1 MNASWEASVRQL
13 VRQFWQADA
22 VLSCEHG
29 HVGIGTACSIQIHRK
44 KNVGHGTPYI
54 TNNATVTYNAT
65 DSVIC
70 SPGYK
75 SYATRVI
82 TSPALV
88 SCVFCWIAR

>member
-1 MNASWEASVRQL
+1 MWEL
-13 VRQFWQADA
+13 VQHAQFK
-22 VLSCEHG
+22 STE
-29 HVGIGTACSIQIHRK
+29 K

-54 TNNATVTYNAT
+54 TYNATVTYNAT